1 MCYLTTVA
9 LTSFLNARILHPI
22 SYNSFI
28 TKAEI
33 QLKVR
38 MCEFSS
44 HITILLRPIILEL
57 FFSDYFGHCTFKHSN
72 SYCSA
77 FRNNLEVTVSVYSR
91 NRCLKRYLI
100 TTVWGFKKIHFSFL
114 NFEYSNSNIALTSSS
129 SDYLN

>member
-57 FFSDYFGHCTFKHSN
+57 FFLTILDIAPSN
-72 SYCSA
+72 TQILTALPSETILKLLCLSIP
-77 FRNNLEVTVSVYSR
+77 ETDVS
-91 NRCLKRYLI
+91 KGI
-100 TTVWGFKKIHFSFL
+100 
-114 NFEYSNSNIALTSSS
+114 
-129 SDYLN
+129 